1 MRIRVFVLII
11 VCFVSLTPANA
22 QVSTQQLSG
31 GINPITT
38 SVPFL
43 LIAPDSRQGGMGE
56 VGAATQP
63 DVNSIHWN
71 CSKLA
76 FAEKNMGFGI
86 SYTPWLRQLVPDISL
101 SYVSFYKKVS
111 KMSAFGASLR
121 YFSLG
126 NITFTDIQGN
136 TTGQFKP
143 NEFAVDLAYSQKLS
157 QVFSVGLAF
166 RYINSNLTGGVTLS
180 NGQPTKAGQA
190 AAVDIGM
197 YYKTKPGFKV
207 EGKKT
212 TVTGGLAIT
221 NIGSKISYT
230 NVKNFIP
237 INLRLGGGY
246 KIDIDEYNTFGLYL
260 DLNKLLVPTPPIY
273 KHEVDSVTGKE
284 TSTIA
289 IDQATGA
296 PIIEKG
302 KDPNRPVVSGM
313 LGSFGDAP
321 GGGKEELKEINICVG
336 FEYWYA
342 KQFAVRAGYFYE
354 DKTKGARQF
363 FNIGLGVRYSVFGL
377 DMAYLIPTT
386 LRNPLQNTLRFTLT
400 FDMDAFK
407 SQNKDAA
414 GAAQPTP

>member
-1 MRIRVFVLII
+1 MRIRVFVLIT
-11 VCFVSLTPANA
+11 VCFAVLAPVKA
-22 QVSTQQLSG
+22 QVSTQQLGG

-43 LIAPDSRQGGMGE
+43 LIAPDSRAGGMGE

-71 CSKLA
+71 SAKLA

-101 SYVSFYKKVS
+101 SYVSFYKKIN
-111 KMSAFGASLR
+111 KMSAVGASLR

-143 NEFAVDLAYSQKLS
+143 NEFAVDVAYSQKLS

-190 AAVDIGM
+190 AAVDLGM
-197 YYKTKPGFKV
+197 YYKTKPNFKV

-212 TVTGGLAIT
+212 TVTAGLAIT
-221 NIGSKISYT
+221 NIGNRISYT
-230 NVKNFIP
+230 TVKNYIP

-246 KIDIDEYNTFGLYL
+246 KIDIDDYNSFGLYL
-260 DLNKLLVPTPPIY
+260 DFNKLLVPTPPIY
-273 KHEVDSVTGKE
+273 KHVVDSTGKE
-284 TSTIA
+284 TSQIA
-289 IDQATGA
+289 IDPATGA
-296 PIIEKG
+296 YVIDKG
-302 KDPNRPVVSGM
+302 KDPNRPVVAGM
-313 LGSFGDAP
+313 LGSFSDAP
-321 GGGKEELKEINICVG
+321 GGYKEELREINIAMG

-342 KQFAVRAGYFYE
+342 KQFAVRAGYFHE

-407 SQNKDAA
+407 SQNKETTG
-414 GAAQPTP
+414 GANPTP

>member
-1 MRIRVFVLII
+1 MRIKILGLIL
-11 VCFVSLTPANA
+11 VCFVSLSSLNA
-22 QVSTQQLSG
+22 QVSTQQLNG

-56 VGAATQP
+56 VGVATQP

-71 CSKLA
+71 CAKLA

-111 KMSAFGASLR
+111 KMGAFGASMR

-157 QVFSVGLAF
+157 QVFSAGLAI

-180 NGQPTKAGQA
+180 NGQPTKAGQSV
-190 AAVDIGM
+190 AVDIGM
-197 YYKTKPGFKV
+197 YYKSKSSFKV

-230 NVKNFIP
+230 TVKNFIP

-246 KIDIDEYNTFGLYL
+246 KIDIDDYNTFGVYL
-260 DLNKLLVPTPPIY
+260 DFNKLLVPTPPIY
-273 KHEVDSVTGKE
+273 KHVVDSTGKE
-284 TSTIA
+284 TSAIA
-289 IDQATGA
+289 KDPATGA
-296 PIIEKG
+296 DVIEKG
-302 KDPNRPVVSGM
+302 KDPNRPVVAGM
-313 LGSFGDAP
+313 FGSFNDAP
-321 GGGKEELKEINICVG
+321 GGGKEELKEVNVAVG

-354 DKTKGARQF
+354 DKTKGGRQF

-400 FDMDAFK
+400 FDFDAFK
-407 SQNKDAA
+407 KQNQEST
-414 GAAQPTP
+414 GAANPTP

>member
-1 MRIRVFVLII
+1 MRIKNLVLIA
-11 VCFVSLTPANA
+11 VCFASFLKLNG

-101 SYVSFYKKVS
+101 SYLSFYKKVS
-111 KMSAFGASLR
+111 KMSAFGASMR

-157 QVFSVGLAF
+157 QTFAAGLAI

-180 NGQPTKAGQA
+180 NGQPTKAGQSV
-190 AAVDIGM
+190 AVDVGVF
-197 YYKTKPGFKV
+197 YKTKPNFKV

-221 NIGSKISYT
+221 NIGTKISYT
-230 NVKNFIP
+230 TVKNFIP

-246 KIDIDEYNTFGLYL
+246 KIDIDDYNTFGVYL
-260 DLNKLLVPTPPIY
+260 DFNKLLVPTPPVYQRQKTISGA
-273 KHEVDSVTGKE
+273 DSNA
-284 TSTIA
+284 IA

-296 PIIEKG
+296 PIIESG
-302 KDPNRPVVSGM
+302 KDPNRAVAAGM
-313 LGSFGDAP
+313 FGSFNDAP
-321 GGGKEELKEINICVG
+321 GGGKEELKEVNIAIG

-354 DKTKGARQF
+354 DKTKGGRQF

-400 FDMDAFK
+400 FDLDAFK
-407 SQNKDAA
+407 SQNKETT
-414 GAAQPTP
+414 GAANPTP

>member
-1 MRIRVFVLII
+1 MRLKNLVVISCLGLSAVG
-11 VCFVSLTPANA
+11 NA

-56 VGAATQP
+56 VGAATP
-63 DVNSIHWN
+63 ADVNSIHWN
-71 CSKLA
+71 GSKLA

-101 SYVSFYKKVS
+101 SYISGYGKVS
-111 KMSAFGASLR
+111 KMSAIGASLR

-126 NITFTDIQGN
+126 NITFTDINGN

-143 NEFAVDLAYSQKLS
+143 NEFAIDVAYSQKLS
-157 QVFSVGLAF
+157 QTFAAGIAI

-180 NGQPTKAGQA
+180 NGQPTKAGQTV
-190 AAVDIGM
+190 AVDVSM
-197 YYKTKPGFKV
+197 LFKTKKGW
-207 EGKKT
+207 ELSDKKA
-212 TVTGGLAIT
+212 TGTIGLAVT
-221 NIGSKISYT
+221 NIGGKISYT
-230 NVKNFIP
+230 TVKNFIP
-237 INLRLGGGY
+237 INMRLGGGL
-246 KIDIDEYNTFGLYL
+246 KFDIDEYNSFGMYA

-273 KHEVDSVTGKE
+273 KHVVDSTGKE
-284 TSTIA
+284 TSEIA
-289 IDQATGA
+289 KDPATGA
-296 PIIEKG
+296 NVIESG
-302 KDPNRPVVSGM
+302 KDPNRAVAAGM
-313 LGSFGDAP
+313 FGSFNDAP
-321 GGGKEELKEINICVG
+321 GGGKEEIKEINIAAG

-354 DKTKGARQF
+354 HKTKGGRQF

-400 FDMDAFK
+400 FDFDAFK
-407 SQNKDAA
+407 SQNKEGTAA
-414 GAAQPTP
+414 PVPNP